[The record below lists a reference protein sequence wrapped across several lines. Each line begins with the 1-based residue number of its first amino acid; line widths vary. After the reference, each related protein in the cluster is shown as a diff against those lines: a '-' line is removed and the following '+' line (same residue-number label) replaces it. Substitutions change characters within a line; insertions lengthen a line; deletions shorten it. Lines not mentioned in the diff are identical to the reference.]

1 MRPRLQPPGPWLIA
15 AIAALWLTGCASAGS
30 SATRY
35 MLPEGSMATTAAS
48 DSAEHLLL
56 VRPPR
61 LAHYLDVDGI
71 VLQLDDIILNEAREH
86 QWAEALGRQLERG
99 LRARLA
105 SRLTDTRV
113 LLDDGNERGTT
124 AITLRLEVDRFQG
137 RHDGLAV
144 AGGQW
149 QLRGADG
156 RLLTMDGFLV
166 ETELDADGYPAL
178 VRALGRS
185 WDEVADRIAEAV
197 RRQR

>member
-1 MRPRLQPPGPWLIA
+1 MRPRLLPPGPWLIA
-15 AIAALWLTGCASAGS
+15 AIVALWLTGCASAGS

-35 MLPEGSMATTAAS
+35 LLPEGNMGTTAAS
-48 DSAEHLLL
+48 APAEHLLL

-71 VLQLDDIILNEAREH
+71 VLQLDDITLNEAREH

-113 LLDDGNERGTT
+113 LLDDRNEGGAT

-156 RLLTMDGFLV
+156 RLLAMDGFLV